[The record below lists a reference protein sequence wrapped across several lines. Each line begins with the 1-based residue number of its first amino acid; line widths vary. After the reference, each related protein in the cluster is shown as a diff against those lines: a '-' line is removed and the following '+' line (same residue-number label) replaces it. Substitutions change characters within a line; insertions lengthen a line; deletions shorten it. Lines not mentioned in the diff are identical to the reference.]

1 MKTKDCSEVGRKKGE
16 EGFTLIELILVIALG
31 AMIMLTAMILY
42 NKSRDAAVTDT
53 NVKSVHTIMAG
64 LSELRLYKGK
74 LSAGS
79 SWPADTAAYVD
90 SSLTASYGYNCS
102 SGVLTITTQK
112 ADNPAQAGRILTK
125 LQDQNLCDSGSAIN
139 GSDATRVDCIITSF
153 NGSSG
158 C

>member
-1 MKTKDCSEVGRKKGE
+1 MKTHDCNEVEKKEREG
-16 EGFTLIELILVIALG
+16 GFTLIELILVIALG

-79 SWPADTAAYVD
+79 SWPADTGAYVD
-90 SSLTASYGYNCS
+90 ASLSSAYGYNCS

-112 ADNPAQAGRILTK
+112 ADTPAQAGRILTK

-139 GSDATRVDCIITSF
+139 GSDSTRVDCIIVSF
-153 NGSSG
+153 NGSAG